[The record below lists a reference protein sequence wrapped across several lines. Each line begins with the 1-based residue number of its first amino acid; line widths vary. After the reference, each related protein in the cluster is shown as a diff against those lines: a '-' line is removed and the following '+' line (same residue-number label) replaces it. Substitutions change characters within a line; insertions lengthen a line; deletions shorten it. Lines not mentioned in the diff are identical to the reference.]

1 MQLIRRYLL
10 NNRIVLTANLAGQ
23 VTRYRSVYQRNI
35 NVYRNIDNVLQFE
48 VKNADEKAVSILN
61 TYTPKFKMWDE
72 NNTLVAENI
81 TGDLTSLQF
90 KSNTAIEG
98 VITSVKLDSGT
109 VIAYLI

>member
-61 TYTPKFKMWDE
+61 TYTPKFKIWDE
-72 NNTLVAENI
+72 VEQKLKDKVNKKLIFGI
-81 TGDLTSLQF
+81 T
-90 KSNTAIEG
+90 N
-98 VITSVKLDSGT
+98 KL
-109 VIAYLI
+109 